1 MKKPLITFLVLFAI
15 VFAVFATANIKKID
29 THVAIAKSPVF
40 VLATPEG
47 ITKKTK
53 KSRVTYQ
60 VNYTYAVDG
69 TTYKRNTEWF
79 DTVEEAEKMAASP
92 VQIAYPTG
100 KPDDSVFKSEFDSR
114 DPNEGMMSALLS
126 AGGIGLFAAFIGT
139 LILLW
144 KFPSLR
150 S

>member
-1 MKKPLITFLVLFAI
+1 MKKPFITFLVLFALA
-15 VFAVFATANIKKID
+15 FAVFASINIKKID
-29 THVAIAKSPVF
+29 THNAIAKAPAF

-53 KSRVTYQ
+53 KSRETFQ

-69 TTYKRNTEWF
+69 ATFKKDTEWF
-79 DTVEEAEKMAASP
+79 DTVAEAEKMAASP
-92 VQIAYPTG
+92 VQIAYPAG
-100 KPDDSVFKSEFDSR
+100 KPDDSVFKSEFDAR
-114 DPNEGMMSALLS
+114 DPNEGILSALLG
-126 AGGIGLFAAFIGT
+126 AGGFGLVAAFIGT
-139 LILLW
+139 LVLLW

>member
-1 MKKPLITFLVLFAI
+1 MKKPFITFLVLFALA
-15 VFAVFATANIKKID
+15 FAVFTAVNIKKVD
-29 THVAIAKSPVF
+29 THAAIAKSPVF
-40 VLATPEG
+40 VLAAPEG

-60 VNYTYAVDG
+60 VNYSYAVDG
-69 TTYKRNTEWF
+69 ATFKKDTEWF

-92 VQIAYPTG
+92 VQIAFATG
-100 KPDDSVFKSEFDSR
+100 KPEDSVFKTEFDTR
-114 DPNEGMMSALLS
+114 DPNEGLLSALLG
-126 AGGIGLFAAFIGT
+126 AAGIGLAMAFVGT

-150 S
+150 R

>member
-1 MKKPLITFLVLFAI
+1 MKKPFITFLVLFALA
-15 VFAVFATANIKKID
+15 FAIFTAVNIKKID
-29 THVAIAKSPVF
+29 THNAIAKSPAF

-53 KSRVTYQ
+53 KGRVTYQ

-69 TTYKRNTEWF
+69 ATFKKNTDWF

-100 KPDDSVFKSEFDSR
+100 KPDDSVFKSEFDTR
-114 DPNEGMMSALLS
+114 DPNEGIMSALLN
-126 AGGIGLFAAFIGT
+126 AGGIGLFVALIGT
-139 LILLW
+139 LVLLW

>member
-1 MKKPLITFLVLFAI
+1 MKKPLITFLVLFALA
-15 VFAVFATANIKKID
+15 FAVFTTINIKKID
-29 THVAIAKSPVF
+29 THTAIAKSPVF

-60 VNYTYAVDG
+60 VNYSYAVDG
-69 TTYKRNTEWF
+69 ASFKKDTEWF

-92 VQIAYPTG
+92 VQIAFATG
-100 KPDDSVFKSEFDSR
+100 KPDDSVFKSEFDTR
-114 DPNEGMMSALLS
+114 DPKEGILSALLG
-126 AGGIGLFAAFIGT
+126 AAGIGLAMAFVGT
-139 LILLW
+139 LVLLW

-150 S
+150 P